1 MGEGVTPEKAKEI
14 MRQAHAGQ
22 VDKAGMPYHWHP
34 ERVADR
40 LQDAPDYV
48 RVAAYLHDVLEDT
61 PVTPAELM
69 DRGVGIRATTIIKH
83 VTRRKS
89 ETYADFIRRVA
100 GSGDVW
106 AIRLKLADL
115 EDNMSRPLPKEHEWL
130 HRRYERA
137 KLILTRTLAGMDSA

>member
-1 MGEGVTPEKAKEI
+1 MTPEKAKEI

-40 LQDAPDYV
+40 LQDAPAYV

-61 PVTPAELM
+61 ALTSRDLFEQGMEL
-69 DRGVGIRATTIIKH
+69 RSGVLIDI
-83 VTRRKS
+83 VTRRPS
-89 ETYADFIRRVA
+89 ESYHAFIQRIA
-100 GSGDVW
+100 ASGMRW
-106 AIRLKLADL
+106 AIRIKLADL

-137 KLILTRTLAGMDSA
+137 KTALTRTLAGMDSA